1 MKETNYWAD
10 SKKYNANSRL
20 PSCVA
25 KNYYVPSINKI
36 LTAIKPDDPDFIPV
50 YFDDSKADIKAN
62 IPEKELKINKGGHAI
77 IDCGFYLEVPSGYK
91 ISVSTKINYL
101 NNKVFVRDIINDN
114 NRIKILVIN
123 SDENVV
129 TISHKDTIGQIYIE
143 PIYFFEWGV

>member
-10 SKKYNANSRL
+10 SKKNNANSRL

-77 IDCGFYLEVPSGYK
+77 IDC
-91 ISVSTKINYL
+91 
-101 NNKVFVRDIINDN
+101 
-114 NRIKILVIN
+114 
-123 SDENVV
+123 
-129 TISHKDTIGQIYIE
+129 
-143 PIYFFEWGV
+143 